1 MIQGFLGEEKFEI
14 KARLEG
20 DQLLGRVGG
29 ALMPKDLALAL
40 SDKGVSG
47 RVGGKNGF
55 SVLLELEGG
64 ELIGLIGSERVVL
77 RGVDQ
82 VTGALGSGVTALEFA
97 ARQRGEQLQGRI
109 GGLMGKSFE
118 LDLDGA
124 PGWIGVLIGLVTY
137 YALERH
143 SVAKGSA
150 AKGTV

>member
-20 DQLLGRVGG
+20 DRVLGRVGG
-29 ALMPKDLALAL
+29 ALMAKEIDLSLT
-40 SDKGVSG
+40 DKGVSG

-55 SVLLELEGG
+55 EVLLELEAG
-64 ELIGLIGSERVVL
+64 ELVGLVGADRIVL

-82 VTGALGSGVTALEFA
+82 VTGALGSGITALEFA

-118 LDLDGA
+118 LELDGA
-124 PGWIGVLIGLVTY
+124 PGWVGVLIGLIAY
-137 YALERH
+137 YAFERH
-143 SVAKGSA
+143 GASKGA
-150 AKGTV
+150 L

>member
-1 MIQGFLGEEKFEI
+1 MIQGSLGEEKFEI

-20 DQLLGRVGG
+20 DQVLGRIGG
-29 ALMPKDLALAL
+29 ALMAKDIDLSL

-55 SVLLELEGG
+55 AVLLELEAG
-64 ELIGLIGSERVVL
+64 ELVGLIGSERLVL

-82 VTGALGSGVTALEFA
+82 VTGTLGTGITVLEFA

-118 LDLDGA
+118 LELDGA
-124 PGWIGVLIGLVTY
+124 PGWVGVLIGLIAY
-137 YALERH
+137 YAFERH
-143 SVAKGSA
+143 SA
-150 AKGTV
+150 AKGAL